1 MHESSLVKRFF
12 VLDVDVLLWLL
23 GTCPGMK
30 GAFVMKNPDYVKTT
44 GALSVSKTFS

>member
-12 VLDVDVLLWLL
+12 VLDVDVSLWLL

-30 GAFVMKNPDYVKTT
+30 GAFVMKNPDYTKQL
-44 GALSVSKTFS
+44 APLSVSKTFS